1 MGVDFRIKQAEFA
14 AYIRDPENQRLPVDV
29 KPQRMVMYRE
39 LFFNNINSFLSSNFP
54 VLRKILNDDEW
65 QALAQDFFFP
75 SPLPN
80 ATFF

>member
-39 LFFNNINSFLSSNFP
+39 LFFNNINSFF
-54 VLRKILNDDEW
+54 K
-65 QALAQDFFFP
+65 Q
-75 SPLPN
+75 
-80 ATFF
+80 